1 MKKVLNTKMMAGA
14 RKMNAPRPIG
24 ELLAE
29 FFRSDS
35 PLAVGYRRWLADR
48 KEGKEVWYGR
58 VD

>member
-1 MKKVLNTKMMAGA
+1 
-14 RKMNAPRPIG
+14 MNAPRSIG

-35 PLAVGYRRWLADR
+35 PLAVGYRRWLADGQ
-48 KEGKEVWYGR
+48 EGKEVWYGR